1 MTHRR
6 GRGQS
11 KALQI
16 VMAGSA
22 VIVLAAVIVV
32 AVRHD
37 KPGPVH
43 HRPTG
48 NLALSRSLPR
58 TPETYLG
65 VYATRGHVSYTGVRA
80 FARATGVTPNVATYY
95 SAWFEPFMTRF
106 AGAAAE
112 HGAVPLVQIDPTHVS
127 LAAIAA
133 GKYDAY
139 LSDYAAAVKAYRHPV
154 ILSFGHEMNGQWFP
168 WGYRHTSPVTF
179 VAAWRH
185 IVTLFRALGARNV
198 TWLWTVNIIHSRTGR
213 SPDPG
218 PWWPG
223 SSYVNWVGI
232 DGYYYGPSYAFAPLF
247 GPTIVKVRRLTRLPI
262 LIAET
267 AAAPAAGQA
276 AKIADLFKGIREYG
290 LLGFVWFNA
299 SHIRDWRISSP
310 AAAAALRQGAKTY
323 KLRKP

>member
-1 MTHRR
+1 MTRR
-6 GRGQS
+6 RTRGQS
-11 KALQI
+11 RPLQI

-22 VIVLAAVIVV
+22 IIVLAAVIVV

-37 KPGPVH
+37 KPDLVH
-43 HRPTG
+43 HEPSR
-48 NLALSRSLPR
+48 NLALAHALPR
-58 TPETYLG
+58 TPGTYLG
-65 VYATRGHVSYTGVRA
+65 VYATRGQVSYTGVRA
-80 FARATGVTPNVATYY
+80 FTRATGVAPNVATYY

-106 AGAAAE
+106 AVTAAK

-127 LAAIAA
+127 VAAIAS
-133 GKYDAY
+133 GQYDAY
-139 LSDYAAAVKAYRHPV
+139 LSDYAAAVKAYHHPV
-154 ILSFGHEMNGQWFP
+154 ILSFGHEMNGRWFP

-198 TWLWTVNIIHSRTGR
+198 TWLWTVNIIHSRTDR

-223 SSYVNWVGI
+223 GSYVDWVGI
-232 DGYYYGPSYAFAPLF
+232 DGYYYGSSYAFAPLF
-247 GPTIVKVRRLTRLPI
+247 GPTIVKVRRLTRDPI

-267 AAAPAAGQA
+267 GAAPVADQA
-276 AKIADLFKGIREYG
+276 AKIADLFRGIREYG

-299 SHIRDWRISSP
+299 PHYRDWRIDSP